1 LHQVI
6 VAHDLVPQMADVLL
20 VTDRAGPVGIG
31 ERRAARDGLAVSAA
45 VLAAEARHRSRRP
58 TSCRD

>member
-1 LHQVI
+1 
-6 VAHDLVPQMADVLL
+6 MADVLL